1 MISGLFFQFALGIFC
16 IRTKMGRSI
25 FECIG
30 QKVAVFFDYSKN
42 GAMFVY
48 GNDLVDGMKVFAFT
62 VSNNN

>member
-1 MISGLFFQFALGIFC
+1 
-16 IRTKMGRSI
+16 MGRSI